1 MRTPHAP
8 IAAVRAPLLCALLGT
23 LLTLAACTRG
33 ERGEQPPVRVSD
45 TAPAPSP
52 ASTAPATPPSAP
64 ARSSESSALAEPAAS
79 EEFLARCRE
88 AAAYSRANDGEVLLV
103 LLHGTPVF
111 EDTAPGFTV
120 QSPHLLA
127 SGTKS
132 FCGVAAMCAVADG
145 LLSLDEPVSA
155 TIHEWR
161 NDPRKA
167 GVTIRQLL
175 TLSSGLE
182 GLSSTIDSRA
192 NAREAGVTD
201 RAKASVAARSLA
213 DPGER
218 FIYGPSSFY
227 VFGELL
233 KRKLAA
239 AKTGDAD
246 LEAYLDR
253 RIFTPIGIHPSFT
266 RDEAGNAN
274 FAGGC
279 RLNAAEW
286 ARFGEFLRNGGTHE
300 GKSLLAPELVAEML
314 RATGPNQRYG
324 LTWWLLV
331 PGAGNEEDDVADGL
345 LADRLEA
352 RDGPIGRRLAQRLRE
367 RAQGRANGNTGDAAS
382 ETRAPTTASGKGSH
396 AETDGGPA
404 TAIGYSAAGKGK
416 QRLLILPEHGLT
428 IVRFGPLT
436 GSAGFENEQ
445 FLQLLLGPDA
455 ER

>member
-1 MRTPHAP
+1 M
-8 IAAVRAPLLCALLGT
+8 
-23 LLTLAACTRG
+23 
-33 ERGEQPPVRVSD
+33 RVSD
-45 TAPAPSP
+45 AAPAPLP
-52 ASTAPATPPSAP
+52 VSTAPASPSSVP
-64 ARSSESSALAEPAAS
+64 ERSPDSSALAEPAAS
-79 EEFLARCRE
+79 EEFLARCRK
-88 AAAYSRANDGEVLLV
+88 AAAYSRANDGEVMLV
-103 LLHGTPVF
+103 LRHGKPVF

-120 QSPHLLA
+120 QSPHVLA

-145 LLSLDEPVSA
+145 LLTLDEPVSA

-213 DPGER
+213 EPGER

-233 KRKLAA
+233 RRKLVA

-253 RIFTPIGIHPSFT
+253 RVFTPIGIDPFLA

-279 RLNAAEW
+279 RLSAVEW
-286 ARFGEFLRNGGTHE
+286 ARFGEFLRNGGVHE
-300 GKSLLAPELVAEML
+300 GTSLLAPELITEML

-352 RDGPIGRRLAQRLRE
+352 RDGPIGRRLTQRLRE
-367 RAQGRANGNTGDAAS
+367 RAQRRANGNTGNDES
-382 ETRAPTTASGKGSH
+382 ESSAPTTASDGGSH
-396 AETDGGPA
+396 AETDERPA
-404 TAIGYSAAGKGK
+404 TVIGYSAAGKGK
-416 QRLLILPEHGLT
+416 QRLLILPDHGLT

-436 GSAGFENEQ
+436 GSAGFENER
-445 FLQLLLGPDA
+445 FLELLLGPDVK
-455 ER
+455 R